1 MPAAKIAFIGVG
13 SASFGPT
20 TLATIIRE
28 PKLRGSELA
37 LIDLN
42 EAALSSVTRVA
53 ERMNEAWDAGMTIR
67 ASTERRDLLQDMEFV
82 IVAIEMP
89 PREELWRMDW
99 EIPALVNGMGIQG
112 AHIGAMPQPIAE
124 LLRREAALVEMVVD
138 TAVSGDR
145 DLALQPLLLDPMIND
160 IDRARNML
168 DDYLIQFAPYLPQF

>member
-99 EIPALVNGMGIQG
+99 EIPLKHG
-112 AHIGAMPQPIAE
+112 
-124 LLRREAALVEMVVD
+124 RRQSPVF
-138 TAVSGDR
+138 G
-145 DLALQPLLLDPMIND
+145 
-160 IDRARNML
+160 
-168 DDYLIQFAPYLPQF
+168 